1 MSWVLFA
8 LLAALA
14 YGLYKYC
21 TRESDFFEKRGV
33 KNVAPS
39 FSMLSIIN
47 IIAGREDGMSA
58 FQKAYDRYGSA
69 K

>member
-1 MSWVLFA
+1 MGLVLFA

-14 YGLYKYC
+14 YGFYKYC
-21 TRESDFFEKRGV
+21 TREDDFFEKRGV

-39 FSMLSIIN
+39 FSLMSIFN
-47 IIAGREDGMSA
+47 IIVGREDGMSA
-58 FQKAYDRYGSA
+58 FQRAYDNYGSE